1 MMIAPLAPEDV
12 DTLLAA
18 LLRRERV
25 TLPLIDELALLFGLL
40 VTNLSRDFVA
50 DLKKENV
57 GKMIHP
63 SKYSKGSIPVSQP
76 SAAPSRIPC
85 GGPGRRSPPA
95 LSGKS
100 PGGRFHRP
108 REKT

>member
-1 MMIAPLAPEDV
+1 MIASLAPKDV

-50 DLKKENV
+50 DLKKRNV
-57 GKMIHP
+57 GKMMHACI
-63 SKYSKGSIPVSQP
+63 
-76 SAAPSRIPC
+76 
-85 GGPGRRSPPA
+85 
-95 LSGKS
+95 
-100 PGGRFHRP
+100 
-108 REKT
+108 

>member
-1 MMIAPLAPEDV
+1 MMIASLAPEDV

-63 SKYSKGSIPVSQP
+63 SK
-76 SAAPSRIPC
+76 
-85 GGPGRRSPPA
+85 
-95 LSGKS
+95 
-100 PGGRFHRP
+100 
-108 REKT
+108 